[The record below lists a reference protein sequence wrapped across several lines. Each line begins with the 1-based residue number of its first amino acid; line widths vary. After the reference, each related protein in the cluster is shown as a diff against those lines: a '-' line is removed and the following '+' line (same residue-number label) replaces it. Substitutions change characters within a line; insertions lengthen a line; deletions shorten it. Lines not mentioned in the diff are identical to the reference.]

1 MRKRY
6 GSKRGKSR
14 YGKRG
19 VRGSRRK
26 GNRIKRYGS
35 SRGGIRLLYEMC

>member
-6 GSKRGKSR
+6 GSRRGSVRRSSVRHGGR
-14 YGKRG
+14 Y
-19 VRGSRRK
+19 SRRK

-35 SRGGIRLLYEMC
+35 SRGGIRL